1 MSNQERSKI
10 AVIGGGVAGVVA
22 SYLLQ
27 RKHEVT
33 LFEKNDY
40 IGGHTNTITIDDGP
54 DQGTPVDTGF
64 IVLNDKTYPLLNR
77 FLSQL
82 NVAVSKTDMSF
93 SYTDRKTGMQY
104 AGSDFNGLFA
114 ERSNLFRPSYW
125 GFLLG
130 ILKFN
135 RVTRERLHEGKLS
148 GCTLGEHLQKEGIRE
163 KVAKD
168 FVLPMAGAVWSA
180 PDGRIVEFPAETFA
194 RFYENHGLLSVR
206 DQPQWYFIPG
216 GSQTYVKAF
225 MKGFSGRIITKCP
238 VSHVRRSETGAVL
251 SLPDGSEEYFDRV
264 VIAAHADD
272 ALKILA
278 DPSQEEVRLLSQWKY
293 SPNHTVLH
301 RDISFMPPNPR
312 AWASWNY
319 VREADAHDE
328 DPVTLT
334 YDMTRLQRLQASERY
349 CVTLNP
355 QKPVSG
361 ESVIR
366 EIDYTHPIFSFEA
379 IDTQAE
385 LARLNGNRNTYF
397 CGSYFGYGF
406 HEDAVRAGSSVG
418 ALFGIEL

>member
-1 MSNQERSKI
+1 MSRRERKRI
-10 AVIGGGVAGVVA
+10 AVIGGGVSGIVS

-33 LFEKNDY
+33 LFEKNNY

-194 RFYENHGLLSVR
+194 RFYENHGLLSVK

-216 GSQTYVKAF
+216 GSQMYVKAF
-225 MKGFSGRIITKCP
+225 MKSFTGSIIPKCP
-238 VSHVRRSETGAVL
+238 VSHVRRTETGVAL
-251 SLPDGSEEYFDRV
+251 RLPDGSEEHFDSV

-272 ALKILA
+272 ALKLLA
-278 DPSQEEVRLLSQWKY
+278 DPSPEEGRLLSQWKY
-293 SPNHTVLH
+293 SPNQTVLH
-301 RDISFMPPNPR
+301 RDISFMPPNSR

-319 VREADAHDE
+319 VRETDAHDE

-334 YDMTRLQRLQASERY
+334 YDMTRLQHLKASERY

-355 QKPVSG
+355 QKPVSP
-361 ESVIR
+361 ERVIR
-366 EIDYTHPIFSFEA
+366 EISYTHPIYSFEA
-379 IDTQAE
+379 IETQAE
-385 LARLNGNRNTYF
+385 LAQLNGKRKTYF

-406 HEDAVRAGSSVG
+406 HEDAVRAGSNVG
-418 ALFGIEL
+418 ALFGIEF